1 MPSIAIDLV
10 VHNLGLK
17 DDPRPIKQK
26 LRKMNPKIALMVK
39 EELQKLLQAKFIE
52 PIDYSDWISNMVPV
66 KKPSGKIHICTD
78 FRDLNKA
85 YPKDDFPLPNI
96 DTLVDATAGHEML
109 SLMDGFFGYNQI
121 KVAPEDQHKTAFIT
135 PWGTFCYKVMPF
147 GLKNAGATYQR
158 AMTYIF
164 HDYMHDI
171 VEDYVDDL
179 LAKSK
184 MRKQHP
190 ETLIKIFDRLLQF
203 NVHLNPKKCLF
214 GVTLGKLLGFIMSQ
228 RGIEIDPNK
237 IKAITHMPSPSNIKQ
252 LQSLQGKLQAI
263 RRLISQLSDKC
274 KPFTKL
280 LKKGVVFHWGKEQE
294 EALDEIKKYLLTPL
308 VLIPPRENEPF

>member
-1 MPSIAIDLV
+1 MLGIAIDLV

-17 DDPRPIKQK
+17 DDAKPIKKK

-66 KKPSGKIHICTD
+66 KKPNGKIRICTN
-78 FRDLNKA
+78 FQDLNKA
-85 YPKDDFPLPNI
+85 CPKDDFPLPNI
-96 DTLVDATAGHEML
+96 DTLVDATVGHEML

-121 KVAPEDQHKTAFIT
+121 QVAPEDQHKTAFIT
-135 PWGTFCYKVMPF
+135 PWGTFYYKAMPF
-147 GLKNAGATYQR
+147 DLKNAGATYQR

-203 NVHLNPKKCLF
+203 NVRLNPKKCVF
-214 GVTLGKLLGFIMSQ
+214 GVTSGKLLGFIMS
-228 RGIEIDPNK
+228 R
-237 IKAITHMPSPSNIKQ
+237 
-252 LQSLQGKLQAI
+252 
-263 RRLISQLSDKC
+263 
-274 KPFTKL
+274 
-280 LKKGVVFHWGKEQE
+280 
-294 EALDEIKKYLLTPL
+294 
-308 VLIPPRENEPF
+308 

>member
-1 MPSIAIDLV
+1 MPGIATDLV
-10 VHNLGLK
+10 VYNLGLK
-17 DDPRPIKQK
+17 DYAKTIKKK
-26 LRKMNPKIALMVK
+26 LRKMNPNIALMVK
-39 EELQKLLQAKFIE
+39 EELQKLLQAKFVE
-52 PIDYSDWISNMVPV
+52 PIDYSYWISNMVPV
-66 KKPSGKIHICTD
+66 KKPNGKICICTD

-85 YPKDDFPLPNI
+85 CPKDDFPLPNI
-96 DTLVDATAGHEML
+96 DTLVDATTGHEML

-121 KVAPEDQHKTAFIT
+121 KVAPQDQHKTTFIT
-135 PWGTFCYKVMPF
+135 PWGTFCYKVMPY
-147 GLKNAGATYQR
+147 GLKNDGETYQR

-171 VEDYVDDL
+171 LEDYVDDL

-184 MRKQHP
+184 TRKQHP
-190 ETLIKIFDRLLQF
+190 EILIKIFDRLLQF
-203 NVHLNPKKCLF
+203 NVCLNPKKCVF
-214 GVTLGKLLGFIMSQ
+214 GVTLGKLLGFIVSQ

-252 LQSLQGKLQAI
+252 LQSLQGKLQSI
-263 RRLISQLSDKC
+263 RRFISQLSDKC

-294 EALDEIKKYLLTPL
+294 EALDEIKKYLLTPP
-308 VLIPPRENEPF
+308 VLSPP